1 MLGARRNDR
10 AKRRWGNEMKLLKK
24 LGNPLALVVQGFT
37 LGAALFFAT
46 HPGSGQELAELT
58 FAAADAPVQAAALI

>member
-1 MLGARRNDR
+1 
-10 AKRRWGNEMKLLKK
+10 MKLLKK

-58 FAAADAPVQAAALI
+58 FAAAPAPVQPGA